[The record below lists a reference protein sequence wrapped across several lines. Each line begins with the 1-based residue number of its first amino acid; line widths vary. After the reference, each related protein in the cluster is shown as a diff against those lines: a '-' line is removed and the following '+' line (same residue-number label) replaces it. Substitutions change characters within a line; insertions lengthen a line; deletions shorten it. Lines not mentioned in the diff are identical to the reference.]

1 MTNTPDT
8 FIERHKD
15 SLTDKITVDFQ
26 SIPQHVLDDLCAAT
40 VASVKA
46 VLRQPGGAEI
56 LEARMAARKAAQAD
70 KERMQRSGDEAVNVI
85 NGK

>member
-1 MTNTPDT
+1 
-8 FIERHKD
+8 
-15 SLTDKITVDFQ
+15 
-26 SIPQHVLDDLCAAT
+26 LDDLCAAT